1 MIAKQTRSFTSL
13 AIEKLNE
20 FCSSSPNDKGAF
32 MNSHNRSF
40 SSVAIEKHEEFS
52 SSLNSRGAF
61 ENSPE
66 EPDLTSMAPKET
78 MNLVTAIN
86 KALDRVLEKDPM
98 SILFGQD
105 IAFGGVFRCTINLQS
120 KYGRDRVFNTPLNEN
135 GIVGMAIGYAS
146 TGSTAIGEIQFAD
159 YVFPAFDQIKNEAS
173 MFRYRSGNQWDCGK
187 LILRMPYGAVGM
199 LHHFTNYKYHLIAL
213 FTPFSFVG
221 HGGHYHSQSP
231 EGFFT
236 HIPGIVV
243 MIPRGPIQAKGM
255 LLSAADS
262 NDPVIIFEPKALYR
276 SKVDDVPI
284 QDYVIPIGKAEIMR
298 EGKDVTVVGWG
309 RQLTILEK
317 ACDLAFQKHQIECEL
332 IDLRTLI
339 PWDSDTVENSVRKT
353 GKLLISHEAPIT
365 CGFGAEVSAEI
376 GSRCFLSLEA
386 PITRVCGYDL
396 PFPLAKEKEYLP
408 DEFKNYEAIVNLM
421 EYSK

>member
-1 MIAKQTRSFTSL
+1 MIAKHTGSFTSL
-13 AIEKLNE
+13 AIEKLNA
-20 FCSSSPNDKGAF
+20 FCSNDKGVF
-32 MNSHNRSF
+32 ENSPDRSF
-40 SSVAIEKHEEFS
+40 SSVAIEKHDDFS
-52 SSLNSRGAF
+52 SSLNNKGAF

-105 IAFGGVFRCTINLQS
+105 IAFGGVFRCTINLQN

-135 GIVGMAIGYAS
+135 GIVGMAIGYAT

-187 LILRMPYGAVGM
+187 LILRMPYGAVG
-199 LHHFTNYKYHLIAL
+199 
-213 FTPFSFVG
+213 

-243 MIPRGPIQAKGM
+243 MIPRGPVQAKGM

-276 SKVDDVPI
+276 SKSDDVPI

-317 ACDLAFQKHQIECEL
+317 ACDLAFQKHHIECEL

-386 PITRVCGYDL
+386 PITRVCGYDI

>member
-1 MIAKQTRSFTSL
+1 MIAKHNRSFSSL
-13 AIEKLNE
+13 AIEKLNA

-32 MNSHNRSF
+32 ENSHNRSF
-40 SSVAIEKHEEFS
+40 SSVAIEKHNEFS

-199 LHHFTNYKYHLIAL
+199 LSHFINYKVSRNCFAH
-213 FTPFSFVG
+213 SF
-221 HGGHYHSQSP
+221 
-231 EGFFT
+231 FF
-236 HIPGIVV
+236 
-243 MIPRGPIQAKGM
+243 RSWWS
-255 LLSAADS
+255 LSFPKSRRFLYPYSWNCCHDTKRTCSSERDAFICCRFQRSS
-262 NDPVIIFEPKALYR
+262 NHF
-276 SKVDDVPI
+276 
-284 QDYVIPIGKAEIMR
+284 
-298 EGKDVTVVGWG
+298 
-309 RQLTILEK
+309 
-317 ACDLAFQKHQIECEL
+317 
-332 IDLRTLI
+332 
-339 PWDSDTVENSVRKT
+339 
-353 GKLLISHEAPIT
+353 
-365 CGFGAEVSAEI
+365 
-376 GSRCFLSLEA
+376 
-386 PITRVCGYDL
+386 
-396 PFPLAKEKEYLP
+396 
-408 DEFKNYEAIVNLM
+408 
-421 EYSK
+421 

>member
-1 MIAKQTRSFTSL
+1 MIAKHTGSFSSL
-13 AIEKLNE
+13 AIEKLNA
-20 FCSSSPNDKGAF
+20 FCSNDKGVLE
-32 MNSHNRSF
+32 NSPDRSF
-40 SSVAIEKHEEFS
+40 SSVAIEKHDDFS
-52 SSLNSRGAF
+52 SSLNNKGAF

-66 EPDLTSMAPKET
+66 EPDLASMAPKET

-105 IAFGGVFRCTINLQS
+105 IAFGGVFRCTINLQN

-187 LILRMPYGAVGM
+187 LILRMPYGAVG
-199 LHHFTNYKYHLIAL
+199 
-213 FTPFSFVG
+213 

-243 MIPRGPIQAKGM
+243 MIPRGPVQAKGM

-276 SKVDDVPI
+276 SKSDDVPI

-386 PITRVCGYDL
+386 PITRVCGYDI
-396 PFPLAKEKEYLP
+396 P
-408 DEFKNYEAIVNLM
+408 DRKSVV
-421 EYSK
+421 